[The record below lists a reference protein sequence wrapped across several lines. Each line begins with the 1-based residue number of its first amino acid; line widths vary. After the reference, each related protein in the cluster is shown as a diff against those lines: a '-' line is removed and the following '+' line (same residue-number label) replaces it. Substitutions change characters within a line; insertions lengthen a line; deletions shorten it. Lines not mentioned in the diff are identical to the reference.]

1 MVFFEKDSNEEKE
14 NEEIFKEIFA
24 KTLLK
29 FQPKE
34 TIKITL

>member
-1 MVFFEKDSNEEKE
+1 MLFFEKDSNEEKE
-14 NEEIFKEIFA
+14 NEELFEEIFA
-24 KTLLK
+24 KTQLK

>member
-1 MVFFEKDSNEEKE
+1 MLFFEKDSNEEKE
-14 NEEIFKEIFA
+14 NEEIFNEIFA
-24 KTLLK
+24 KTRLK

>member
-1 MVFFEKDSNEEKE
+1 MLFFEKEGNEEKE
-14 NEEIFKEIFA
+14 NEEIFNEIFA
-24 KTLLK
+24 KTQLK